1 MWSLIDSDNK
11 AVASV
16 MNSLEP
22 LSMQQWQERIEQ
34 SVAEAV
40 DAGSYDLDVQF
51 AELLKLKWHV
61 TVKRVAEVTP
71 F

>member
-11 AVASV
+11 TVASV

-22 LSMQQWQERIEQ
+22 LSMQQWQERIAQ

>member
-1 MWSLIDSDNK
+1 
-11 AVASV
+11 

-22 LSMQQWQERIEQ
+22 LTLQQWQERIAE
-34 SVAEAV
+34 SVADAV

-61 TVKRVAEVTP
+61 VVRRVADVTP

>member
-11 AVASV
+11 TVASV

-22 LSMQQWQERIEQ
+22 LSMQQWQERIAQ

-61 TVKRVAEVTP
+61 VVERVATVIP

>member
-11 AVASV
+11 TVASV

-22 LSMQQWQERIEQ
+22 LSMQQWQERIAQ

-51 AELLKLKWHV
+51 AELMKLKWHG